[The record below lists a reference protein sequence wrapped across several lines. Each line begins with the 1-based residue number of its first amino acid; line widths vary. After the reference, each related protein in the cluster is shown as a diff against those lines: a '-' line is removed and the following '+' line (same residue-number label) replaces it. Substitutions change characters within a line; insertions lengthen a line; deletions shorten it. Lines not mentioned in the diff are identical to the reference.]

1 MLLII
6 IIIVLAIITMVI
18 LSVDIE
24 EFSKTEEIKFK
35 FKWKTLLG
43 LLWLLL
49 ILFKCFTIIST
60 GEVGLKI
67 RFGKII
73 DVINQEG
80 IVLKSPL
87 ESVETINVKV
97 QKYENEVALETSTK
111 DMQVVNNV
119 KVSIN
124 YQIDGKQAETL
135 YRKVGS
141 NYETTILEPAIQE
154 VVKGTISKYT
164 SQELVVK
171 RSEISSDI
179 TNELNEKIN
188 SYGITCVNTN
198 INNFDFSP
206 AYNNAIEQQAVAE
219 REVETSKQQLEKA
232 KIDAE
237 KRKVDA
243 QAQAESNKA
252 MEKTITKEILMQQ
265 FIEKW
270 DGKLPTTYAGE
281 DILSIF
287 NLK

>member
-6 IIIVLAIITMVI
+6 ISIVLAIITMVI

>member
-1 MLLII
+1 MITII
-6 IIIVLAIITMVI
+6 ISLILSAITMTLI
-18 LSVDIE
+18 CVDWQKWSDE
-24 EFSKTEEIKFK
+24 EEIGFK
-35 FKWKTLLG
+35 FKWKSLLG
-43 LLWLLL
+43 LLWMIL
-49 ILFKCFTIIST
+49 ILNKCFTTIST

-67 RFGKII
+67 RFGKIV

-80 IVLKSPL
+80 IVIKSPI
-87 ESVETINVKV
+87 EEVKTINIKV
-97 QKYENEVALETSTK
+97 QKYENETPLETSTK
-111 DMQVVNNV
+111 DMQIVNNV

-141 NYETTILEPAIQE
+141 NYEATILEPAIQE

-171 RSEISSDI
+171 RSEISQDI
-179 TNELNEKIN
+179 TNELNEKIQ

-206 AYNNAIEQQAVAE
+206 EYNNAIEQQAVAE

-232 KIDAE
+232 KIDGERKIVEAE
-237 KRKVDA
+237 ATK
-243 QAQAESNKA
+243 KA
-252 MEKTITKEILMQQ
+252 NDLLKQSLTDELIAKQ

-270 DGKLPTTYAGE
+270 DGHLPTTYAGNN
-281 DILSIF
+281 ILSIF

>member
-1 MLLII
+1 MFLII
-6 IIIVLAIITMVI
+6 ISIILAIITMICLCFDVKYYQ
-18 LSVDIE
+18 E
-24 EFSKTEEIKFK
+24 EEEIRFKFK
-35 FKWKTLLG
+35 FKSLLG

-49 ILFKCFTIIST
+49 ILFGCFTIIET

-67 RFGKII
+67 RFGEIT

-80 IVLKSPL
+80 IVFKSPI
-87 ESVETINVKV
+87 EKVETINIKV
-97 QKYENEVALETSTK
+97 QKYENETALETSTK

-124 YQIDGKQAETL
+124 YQIDGVKAEQL

-154 VVKGTISKYT
+154 VVKAVISKYT

-171 RSEISSDI
+171 RSEISQDI
-179 TNELNEKIN
+179 TNTLNEKIN
-188 SYGITCVNTN
+188 DYGISCVNTN
-198 INNFDFSP
+198 INNFDFS
-206 AYNNAIEQQAVAE
+206 ASYNQAIEQQAVAE
-219 REVETSKQQLEKA
+219 REVETSKKQLEKA

-252 MEKTITKEILMQQ
+252 MEKTITKEILIQE
-265 FIEKW
+265 FIKKW
-270 DGKLPTTYAGE
+270 DGKLPSTYAGE

>member
-1 MLLII
+1 MFLII
-6 IIIVLAIITMVI
+6 ISIILTIVTLIFTLIDKKEFKETEN
-18 LSVDIE
+18 IE
-24 EFSKTEEIKFK
+24 FK
-35 FKWKTLLG
+35 FTPKIFLSF
-43 LLWLLL
+43 LWLLL
-49 ILFKCFTIIST
+49 ILFKCFTIIET

-67 RFGKII
+67 RFGKIV

-80 IVLKSPL
+80 IVFKSPI
-87 ESVETINVKV
+87 EKVQTINIKV
-97 QKYENEVALETSTK
+97 QKYENETALETSTK

-124 YQIDGKQAETL
+124 YQIDGKEAETL

-154 VVKGTISKYT
+154 VVKGVISKYT
-164 SQELVVK
+164 SQEIVTK
-171 RSEISSDI
+171 RSEISQDI
-179 TNELNEKIN
+179 TNTLNEKIN
-188 SYGITCVNTN
+188 DYGITCVNTN
-198 INNFDFSP
+198 INNFDFS
-206 AYNNAIEQQAVAE
+206 ATYNNAIEQQAVAE
-219 REVETSKQQLEKA
+219 REVETSKKQLEKA

-252 MEKTITKEILMQQ
+252 MEKTITKEILIQK

-270 DGKLPTTYAGE
+270 DGKLPTTYAGD

>member
-1 MLLII
+1 MFII
-6 IIIVLAIITMVI
+6 ILSIILAIITI
-18 LSVDIE
+18 IGLCFDLEKWNES
-24 EFSKTEEIKFK
+24 EEIGFK
-35 FKWKTLLG
+35 FKIKSLLG

-49 ILFKCFTIIST
+49 ILFKCFTTIST

-67 RFGKII
+67 RFGKIV
-73 DVINQEG
+73 DVINKEG
-80 IVLKSPL
+80 IVFKSPL
-87 ESVETINVKV
+87 ESVEKVNIKV
-97 QKYENEVALETSTK
+97 QKYENEVPLETSTK
-111 DMQVVNNV
+111 DMQVVTNV
-119 KVSIN
+119 FVSIN
-124 YQIDGKQAETL
+124 YQIDGEQAEQL

-141 NYETTILEPAIQE
+141 NYEATVLEPAIQE
-154 VVKGTISKYT
+154 VVKGVISKYT
-164 SQELVVK
+164 SQEIVSK
-171 RSEISSDI
+171 RSDISQDI
-179 TNELNEKIN
+179 TNTLNEKIS
-188 SYGITCVNTN
+188 SYGIKCVNTN
-198 INNFDFSP
+198 INNFDFSD

-252 MEKTITKEILMQQ
+252 LERTITKEILIQK